1 MLLKI
6 FFLDFLY
13 LKYQDVAILKLE
25 KEALPSS
32 KVGYI
37 CLPANSSYVDLTGI
51 ELTISGWGLTSSE
64 GQMSDVLL
72 KATVYGVNV
81 NMQEMNKVTENML
94 CAAKNQTD
102 ACGGDS
108 GGNI

>member
-1 MLLKI
+1 M
-6 FFLDFLY
+6 
-13 LKYQDVAILKLE
+13 
-25 KEALPSS
+25 PSS
-32 KVGYI
+32 RVGYI
-37 CLPANSSYVDLTGI
+37 CLPANSSYVNLTGI

-72 KATVYGVNV
+72 KATVYGVSNEVCNV

-108 GGNI
+108 GGNK